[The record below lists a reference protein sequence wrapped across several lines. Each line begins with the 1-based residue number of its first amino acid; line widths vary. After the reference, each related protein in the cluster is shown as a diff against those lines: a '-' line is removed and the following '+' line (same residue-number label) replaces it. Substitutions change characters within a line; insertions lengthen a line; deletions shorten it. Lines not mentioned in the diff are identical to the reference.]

1 MSAVLLQS
9 GQVNWSGWKEPLSSC
24 LEQQNE
30 TRPAAKGYQEH
41 VIAGLFPE
49 GQEEQLPCQV
59 QSEPDISG
67 QYLWRD
73 SATSEELQDLIILV
87 IEDVSH

>member
-9 GQVNWSGWKEPLSSC
+9 GWVNWSGWKEPLSSC
-24 LEQQNE
+24 REQQNE
-30 TRPAAKGYQEH
+30 TCPAAKGYQER

-49 GQEEQLPCQV
+49 GQEEQLPCQL
-59 QSEPDISG
+59 QGEPDISG

-73 SATSEELQDLIILV
+73 CTSEELQDLIV
-87 IEDVSH
+87 F